1 MSVNVALLVA
11 LLREAVRALS
21 RDVIMSSSIK
31 SKTCLPAGRTA
42 CENNSLALIR
52 NAVASLAIMSTV
64 GDGLIVLFLL
74 GSTPFLDRSK
84 ATTYG

>member
-1 MSVNVALLVA
+1 MSAAVALFV
-11 LLREAVRALS
+11 EAVRALS
-21 RDVIMSSSIK
+21 RDVTMSSSIK

-42 CENNSLALIR
+42 CENNSFALIR

-64 GDGLIVLFLL
+64 GDGLIVLAFLV
-74 GSTPFLDRSK
+74 SMPFLDRSK